1 VRSRLPLAW
10 HEQRTVLGF
19 AFARSARSSHRLIDT
34 AVDLTPEKLLEH
46 ACRLPGTISGSCS
59 ALVEP
64 GPSAAIHCTIKL
76 RRTPRLYGD
85 RRGILADPISGTAVL
100 EYGAT
105 EILPPVGAIL

>member
-1 VRSRLPLAW
+1 MSRFIYETWQEIGKRARTPSTQFLVNCKISRCRHGPERNLP
-10 HEQRTVLGF
+10 
-19 AFARSARSSHRLIDT
+19 
-34 AVDLTPEKLLEH
+34 
-46 ACRLPGTISGSCS
+46 ACRLPGTISGSCW

-64 GPSAAIHCTIKL
+64 GPSAQIHCTIKL
-76 RRTPRLYGD
+76 RRTPPLYGD